1 MSTQQTMPVTGVCSR
16 CGECCRWL
24 PVASVREC
32 SPRLRL
38 YYRERGLKE
47 SGGMFLADA
56 PCRHLQKENEDPA
69 GNPAPVWI
77 CMIHEKRPATCRDY
91 CGKTRNRG
99 TEYYVPE
106 DCTMA
111 GGCKP
116 APMNPAR
123 KRSPKSRSP
132 VPA

>member
-1 MSTQQTMPVTGVCSR
+1 MSSQQIPLATGACRR

-32 SPRLRL
+32 SARLRQ

-56 PCRHLQKENEDPA
+56 PCRHLKKEDPD
-69 GNPAPVWI
+69 GTAPSGQI
-77 CMIHEKRPATCRDY
+77 CTIYGRRPATCRDY
-91 CGKTRNRG
+91 CGRPRDRG
-99 TEYYVPE
+99 TAYYVPE

-111 GGCKP
+111 VAGPGK
-116 APMNPAR
+116 R
-123 KRSPKSRSP
+123 KQENANRHR
-132 VPA
+132 